1 MMLPGEEAMRFADLE
16 IDGLRAFV
24 AVIDEGGFTA
34 AGRKLGRSQ
43 PAVSEKIQRLEQA
56 LGKRILRRTSR
67 SLSLTEDG
75 ELLLGYARQLLALN
89 DETVR
94 RVSVPK
100 PEGVFR
106 LGGADYFLPQHLPD
120 VLRQFAT
127 LYPRAQVDVT
137 IGSTGHLLDQLKSGR
152 LDLVLARQLQ
162 PAETYERGRVF
173 WSEPLRWVCAPGFQM
188 ELGEPLPF
196 CAMPPPCSFRA
207 TALAALQAQQ
217 RPWRVVYSS
226 ESILGVQAA
235 VSAGLGVAM
244 LSHSAMQPGL
254 RILDE
259 RDGLP
264 PLGEIEIAAYGEAP
278 RTRKFSQPLIE
289 LLLARLRSAQ
299 AAPPKPSVRRR
310 AAKPR

>member
-1 MMLPGEEAMRFADLE
+1 MRPDGEAMRFADLE

-34 AGRKLGRSQ
+34 AGHRLGRSQ
-43 PAVSEKIQRLEQA
+43 PAISEKIRRLEEA

-127 LYPRAQVDVT
+127 LYPRAQVDVA
-137 IGSTGHLLDQLKSGR
+137 IGTTEHLMEQLRNGR
-152 LDLVLARQLQ
+152 LDLVLARQQ
-162 PAETYERGRVF
+162 DGAGGRVF
-173 WSEPLRWVCAPGFQM
+173 WSEPLRWVCAPGFEM

-207 TALAALQAQQ
+207 AALAALQAQN
-217 RPWRVVYSS
+217 RPWRIVYSS

-235 VSAGLGVAM
+235 VAAGLGIAM

-259 RDGLP
+259 RDGMPALD
-264 PLGEIEIAAYGEAP
+264 EIEIAVYGEAP
-278 RTRKFSQPLIE
+278 RTRKFSQPLVE
-289 LLLARLRSAQ
+289 LLLARLRSTQKEIKPPAKRK
-299 AAPPKPSVRRR
+299 AKAPR
-310 AAKPR
+310 

>member
-1 MMLPGEEAMRFADLE
+1 MLPGGDAMRFADLE

-34 AGRKLGRSQ
+34 AGQKLGRSQ
-43 PAVSEKIQRLEQA
+43 PAISDKIRRLEEA
-56 LGKRILRRTSR
+56 LGKRILSRTSR
-67 SLSLTEDG
+67 SLGLTEDG

-106 LGGADYFLPQHLPD
+106 LGGAEYFLPQHLPD

-127 LYPRAQVDVT
+127 LYPRAQVEVT
-137 IGSTGHLLDQLKSGR
+137 IGTTEHLLEQLKSGR
-152 LDLVLARQLQ
+152 LDLVLARQLEGG
-162 PAETYERGRVF
+162 AGGRVF
-173 WSEPLRWVCAPGFQM
+173 WSEPLRWVCAPDFEM

-207 TALAALQAQQ
+207 AALAALQAQN
-217 RPWRVVYSS
+217 RPWRIVYSS
-226 ESILGVQAA
+226 DSILGVQAA
-235 VSAGLGVAM
+235 VMAGLGVAM

-259 RDGLP
+259 RDGMP
-264 PLGEIEIAAYGEAP
+264 AVGEIEVAAYGEAQ

-289 LLLARLRSAQ
+289 LLLARLRSTRKEVR
-299 AAPPKPSVRRR
+299 PPAKRR
-310 AAKPR
+310 AAKRR